1 MKPRLTNPV
10 VVVVFVLLVIHSWAN
25 AQTESNDSLR
35 YYYDKVIQP
44 NHSDDLLKAYVFFE
58 NQRAEAQIRQDTAAM
73 IYNLQLISII
83 EIDLGLLY
91 ESEETAVAII
101 NLLDAQPAHPN
112 LQEEYRR
119 AYNQLGRIYRQ
130 LKHSDQSIHYYQ
142 KSLSY
147 TQQRIDSIIL
157 LNNMGNLYRDQNKED
172 LAQAYYTEA
181 YAKSLNPLET
191 LQYARILHNRF
202 YNKAMEGTP
211 GTIDSL
217 LKAKKLREQ
226 FNDQRGL
233 YSSFRGLAM
242 VAHAGGNKEQA
253 LNYAENAFQLALQI
267 NSLTF
272 LKDAYALKIEL
283 GVNPDFQ
290 NYKAITDS
298 LDNLRLKEQNAYASL
313 KYNVAKE
320 REQTLAFKL
329 QQERERTQKQ
339 RYQAIIIIVLI
350 IGLFLFYILRLR
362 YKKAKELE
370 IYNTETRISKK
381 VHDEVA
387 NDVYRVMTK
396 LQEPK
401 SFSSDVL
408 DDLEEIYTKT
418 RDISRENSFIDLD
431 ENFAETLNE
440 LLLAYNNQNCNV
452 ITRNSQTI
460 RWEVINNNKK
470 RAVYRILQELL
481 TNMKKHSGATLV
493 IINFKQNEKKITV
506 EYRDNGAGSTLH
518 KKNGLQNVENRIF
531 VLNGTITF
539 ETEPGKGFK
548 TRFTL

>member
-1 MKPRLTNPV
+1 
-10 VVVVFVLLVIHSWAN
+10 
-25 AQTESNDSLR
+25 
-35 YYYDKVIQP
+35 
-44 NHSDDLLKAYVFFE
+44 
-58 NQRAEAQIRQDTAAM
+58 
-73 IYNLQLISII
+73 
-83 EIDLGLLY
+83 
-91 ESEETAVAII
+91 
-101 NLLDAQPAHPN
+101 
-112 LQEEYRR
+112 
-119 AYNQLGRIYRQ
+119 
-130 LKHSDQSIHYYQ
+130 
-142 KSLSY
+142 
-147 TQQRIDSIIL
+147 
-157 LNNMGNLYRDQNKED
+157 
-172 LAQAYYTEA
+172 
-181 YAKSLNPLET
+181 
-191 LQYARILHNRF
+191 
-202 YNKAMEGTP
+202 
-211 GTIDSL
+211 
-217 LKAKKLREQ
+217 
-226 FNDQRGL
+226 
-233 YSSFRGLAM
+233 
-242 VAHAGGNKEQA
+242 
-253 LNYAENAFQLALQI
+253 
-267 NSLTF
+267 
-272 LKDAYALKIEL
+272 
-283 GVNPDFQ
+283 
-290 NYKAITDS
+290 
-298 LDNLRLKEQNAYASL
+298 
-313 KYNVAKE
+313 KE

-493 IINFKQNEKKITV
+493 IINF
-506 EYRDNGAGSTLH
+506 
-518 KKNGLQNVENRIF
+518 
-531 VLNGTITF
+531 
-539 ETEPGKGFK
+539 
-548 TRFTL
+548 